1 MSGKDSP
8 RAAYAV
14 LASALI
20 ALLLFA
26 PSLGNGLA
34 YDDESIV
41 GMDPR
46 VQSLAYVPEIFTRG
60 YWSGDEELALYRP
73 LTTLSFA
80 VDWSIGHGEPAWFH
94 FTNVLLHAAATALV
108 ALLLVRFVPPVA
120 ALAGGLVFA
129 VHPVHVEAIA
139 NVVGRAEIIATIFVL
154 GACLLWLALAAE
166 GPWRHCR
173 TAGVAALFALGLLSK
188 ESAVM
193 LPPLLLLLDAGRGE
207 LRWQN
212 ARDYVRQ
219 NALAFLLFALAIA
232 GFIAVR
238 AAVLGGVTPA
248 RVDAAFEVA
257 DTGGA
262 RVFTAL
268 QAWPVHLRLL
278 FFPRELLADYGPRI
292 LMPAQGLTRV
302 NALGLV
308 LLLSCVVGGPIA
320 FLGGHRVAG
329 LALLWFPVALF
340 PVSNLAVPIGVIV
353 AERTLYLPSV
363 ALALGVAAAAAVVAG
378 TARAHAPLRVAGAI
392 LLVLLAGRSLARIPE
407 WTSTDRILGALVRD
421 RPESFRGQWYFARI
435 ARNAG
440 DTTAA
445 LQRYAY
451 ALELWPYRHRLVL
464 ETAAYAAET
473 GRLPV
478 ARDVAQHAVRRWPDD
493 VAAWRILAATTLDL
507 GDTVRARA
515 ALDAGLHAAPRDDI
529 LLRMRAALDSTG
541 TGSR

>member
-1 MSGKDSP
+1 MSAHAA
-8 RAAYAV
+8 RTAYAV
-14 LASALI
+14 LASAVV
-20 ALLLFA
+20 ALCLFA

-60 YWSGDEELALYRP
+60 YWSGDEDLALYRP

-94 FTNVLLHAAATALV
+94 FSNVLMHAAATALV
-108 ALLLVRFVPPVA
+108 TLLLARFVSPIG

-129 VHPVHVEAIA
+129 VHPVHVEAVA
-139 NVVGRAEIIATIFVL
+139 NVVGRAEILATILVL
-154 GACLLWLALAAE
+154 GACLLWLALDAA
-166 GPWRHCR
+166 GPWRRHR
-173 TAGVAALFALGLLSK
+173 IAGVTALFTLGLLTK

-193 LPPLLLLLDAGRGE
+193 LPPLLLLLDAARGE
-207 LRWQN
+207 LRSGRVREY
-212 ARDYVRQ
+212 ARH
-219 NALAFLLFALAIA
+219 NALAFLLFALAVA

-238 AAVLGGVTPA
+238 TAVLGGVTPS

-257 DTGGA
+257 DSTAA
-262 RVFTAL
+262 RVLTAL
-268 QAWPVHLRLL
+268 QAWPVYLRLFL
-278 FFPRELLADYGPRI
+278 FPRELLADYGPRI
-292 LMPAQGLTRV
+292 LMPADSFTRENV
-302 NALGLV
+302 LGLV
-308 LLLSCVVGGPIA
+308 LLLTCVIGGPIA
-320 FLGGHRVAG
+320 LRGGYRVAG
-329 LALLWFPVALF
+329 VALLWFPIALF

-363 ALALGVAAAAAVVAG
+363 ALALGVGAAATIVAG
-378 TARAHAPLRVAGAI
+378 SDRARAPLRVAGAI

-407 WTSTDRILGALVRD
+407 WASTDRILGALVRD
-421 RPESFRGQWYFARI
+421 RPESFRGQWYFARV

-440 DTTAA
+440 DTTGA
-445 LQRYAY
+445 LQRYTH
-451 ALELWPYRHRLVL
+451 ALELWPWRHRLVL
-464 ETAAYAAET
+464 ETAAFAGES

-493 VAAWRILAATTLDL
+493 VAAWRILAAANLDL

-515 ALDAGLHAAPRDDI
+515 ALEAGLHASPRDDI
-529 LLRMRAALDSTG
+529 LLRMIAALDSTG
-541 TGSR
+541 TAGR